1 MLVIQASAPML
12 NPTLPPDYLAR
23 MEEDDPE
30 AYRSEVLGEFR
41 AGVSTLLD
49 PAAIEACV
57 DTGVRERP
65 PAEGLKYFGFVDVA
79 SGTDGR
85 DRFTLGVAHLA
96 DDRAVLDCLRVWKPP
111 FNPNAVIAETADVL
125 RTYRLRQVTGD
136 LYAPGFVK
144 DGFATNRITYLPS
157 RTPPPQDIR
166 RDKSMIYLELVPLIN
181 SGRAVLLDVPEAL
194 RELRGLDRRRGF
206 GGRDKVDVQGGRGH
220 DDQANVI
227 AGALVLA
234 AESKRVGKSG
244 FVVTSAT
251 RSFTPDMEER
261 KVMSSSVVAHPHELA
276 ARLTVEADERL
287 GVDKATRWRHAW
299 GGTMA

>member
-1 MLVIQASAPML
+1 ML
-12 NPTLPPDYLAR
+12 NPTLPTDYLAR

-57 DTGVRERP
+57 DNGVRARP
-65 PAEGLKYFGFVDVA
+65 PVDGLR
-79 SGTDGR
+79 S
-85 DRFTLGVAHLA
+85 LGIAHLD
-96 DDRAVLDCLRVWKPP
+96 DDRAVLDSLRVWKPP
-111 FNPNAVIAETADVL
+111 FNPNVVIAETADVL

-157 RTPPPQDIR
+157 RTPPPQDMR
-166 RDKSMIYLELVPLIN
+166 RDKSMIYLELVPLVN
-181 SGRAVLLDVPEAL
+181 SGRVGLLDVPEAL

-234 AESKRVGKSG
+234 AESKRASKSV

-261 KVMSSSVVAHPHELA
+261 KALSSVVAHPHERA
-276 ARLTVEADERL
+276 ERLTVEADERL
-287 GVDKATRWRHAW
+287 GVAKATRWRHAW
-299 GGTMA
+299 GGTIA